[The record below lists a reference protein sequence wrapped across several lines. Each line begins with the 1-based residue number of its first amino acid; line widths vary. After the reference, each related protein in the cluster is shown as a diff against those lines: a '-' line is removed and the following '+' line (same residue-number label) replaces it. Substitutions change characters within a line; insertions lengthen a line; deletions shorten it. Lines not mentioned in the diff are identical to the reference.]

1 MKSNK
6 VSKPKKQ
13 IKLHKSPSNT
23 LAFQYSVFTY
33 CLYFYRV
40 ANGKVASTE
49 HQPPFYSGA
58 ELEFKCNLG
67 FRLMQSRKKLHN
79 RLICHD
85 SGHWQP
91 PRNYKN
97 PKCIRKQC
105 QRPRPI
111 PYGRI
116 ITQVSI
122 YLNNYFNFHV
132 CLSFRFP
139 LSMCLKTSCQHL
151 WMNVQRI
158 KIPPLQPTIN
168 KYVWFLPTSY

>member
-1 MKSNK
+1 MISIIPIDPQKHSSLRVFLRFSNRNDKKYAFKSIQVN
-6 VSKPKKQ
+6 KPKKQ
-13 IKLHKSPSNT
+13 IKLHQSPSNT

-116 ITQVSI
+116 ITQVSTQI
-122 YLNNYFNFHV
+122 TISTSTFVCPSVHFFH
-132 CLSFRFP
+132 LSED
-139 LSMCLKTSCQHL
+139 
-151 WMNVQRI
+151 
-158 KIPPLQPTIN
+158 
-168 KYVWFLPTSY
+168 